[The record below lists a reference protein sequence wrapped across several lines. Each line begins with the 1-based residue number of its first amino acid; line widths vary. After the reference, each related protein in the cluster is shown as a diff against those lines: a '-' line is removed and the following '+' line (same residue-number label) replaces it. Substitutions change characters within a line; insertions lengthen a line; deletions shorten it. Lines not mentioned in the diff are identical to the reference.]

1 MDGNSSQTDN
11 SFWTAPSNEGLLITD
26 LSLCEPQSAIADGP
40 SQRDWYSIPYAT
52 QDGIRG
58 VMLGKGELARP
69 EDVKLKLPS
78 KGWHAI
84 YLGLYRGGAE
94 PDRPF
99 KDPFSLRVK
108 LSGDPLF
115 DSVRPGVSDQVVPNR
130 AVARY
135 ASAIEEFFWKAA
147 DLEAHDLII
156 SAATR
161 ATHTAAQFAF
171 VRLVPMT
178 DREVEE
184 YRQAAG
190 SAATKNLAVQIDGAS
205 GSLHHG
211 VQTTEDLIEGFEP
224 LRNTDVGKVFL
235 GTGGPGLTYRPTE
248 VGREYATAAT
258 EILTESSRRAVKS
271 LRGYRSKG
279 IDLVKERVDFLH
291 SLDIE
296 VFLGFRMGTTS
307 DHPPGHARSVP
318 MWKEHP
324 EWRCRD
330 RDGNSIIRLSMAY
343 PEVREFYVKL
353 FLELTSYGIEGVQ
366 LIYTRRPPFVLFED
380 PVIEDFRNE
389 YGVDPRELP
398 EDSEL
403 GGEFM
408 TEGGFFT
415 SDPRLEKH
423 WAGYV
428 TAFMR
433 ELRQALDERRR
444 PDGGRIQ
451 VAANVLYNGAY
462 NRAGGLDLET
472 WVAEGLVDILVP
484 PTQAYDYAEERH
496 IPVIDYEYFNKLT
509 AGSACVFYPDLFPRQ
524 MCAGE
529 YVRQAREAYEGGAS
543 GLTFWDSDVRVNMKS
558 QWNTVRRLGHR
569 DDLSRMEREHGGYLM
584 HELNLIEDWN
594 PSTRFM

>member
-1 MDGNSSQTDN
+1 MQ
-11 SFWTAPSNEGLLITD
+11 L
-26 LSLCEPQSAIADGP
+26 
-40 SQRDWYSIPYAT
+40 
-52 QDGIRG
+52 
-58 VMLGKGELARP
+58 
-69 EDVKLKLPS
+69 
-78 KGWHAI
+78 
-84 YLGLYRGGAE
+84 
-94 PDRPF
+94 
-99 KDPFSLRVK
+99 
-108 LSGDPLF
+108 
-115 DSVRPGVSDQVVPNR
+115 
-130 AVARY
+130 
-135 ASAIEEFFWKAA
+135 
-147 DLEAHDLII
+147 
-156 SAATR
+156 
-161 ATHTAAQFAF
+161 
-171 VRLVPMT
+171 
-178 DREVEE
+178 
-184 YRQAAG
+184 
-190 SAATKNLAVQIDGAS
+190 DGAS

-211 VQTTEDLIEGFEP
+211 VQTIEELIEGFEP

-235 GTGGPGLTYRPTE
+235 GTEGPGLTYYPTK
-248 VGREYATAAT
+248 VGGEYATAAT
-258 EILTESSRRAVKS
+258 ELLTESSRRAVES
-271 LRGYRSKG
+271 LRAYRSNG
-279 IDLVKERVDFLH
+279 IDLVKERVGFLH
-291 SLDIE
+291 SLGIE

-307 DHPPGHARSVP
+307 DHPPGHAKSAP

-353 FLELTSYGIEGVQ
+353 FLELASYGIEGIQ

-380 PVIEDFRNE
+380 PVIKDFRNE
-389 YGVDPRELP
+389 HGVDPRQLP

-403 GGEFM
+403 EGEFM

-428 TAFMR
+428 TKFMR

-451 VAANVLYNGAY
+451 VAANVLYDAAY
-462 NRAGGLDLET
+462 NRAGGLDLKT

-484 PTQAYDYAEERH
+484 PTQAYGLCRRAAYTGNRLRIFQQADGRLGVCVLSG
-496 IPVIDYEYFNKLT
+496 PVSTPDVRRRVRA
-509 AGSACVFYPDLFPRQ
+509 AGSRGLR
-524 MCAGE
+524 
-529 YVRQAREAYEGGAS
+529 RGAS
-543 GLTFWDSDVRVNMKS
+543 GLSFWDSDVRVNMKS

>member
-1 MDGNSSQTDN
+1 MNGNASQRKT
-11 SFWTAPSNEGLLITD
+11 SFWTAPSDQGLLISD
-26 LSLCEPQSAIADGP
+26 LSVCKPQSAVAEGP
-40 SQRDWYSIPYAT
+40 SQRHWYPIPYAT
-52 QDGIRG
+52 EAGIRG

-69 EDVKLKLPS
+69 EDVRLRLPAN
-78 KGWHAI
+78 GWHAI
-84 YLGLYRGGAE
+84 YLGLYRGAAE

-99 KDPFSLRVK
+99 KDPFLIRIK
-108 LSGDPLF
+108 LSGDRLF

-147 DLEAHDLII
+147 DLDAHDLII

-161 ATHTAAQFAF
+161 ATHTAAQLSF

-178 DREVEE
+178 GAEVEE
-184 YRQAAG
+184 YRRASGPANR
-190 SAATKNLAVQIDGAS
+190 NLAVQIDGAS

-211 VQTTEDLIEGFEP
+211 VRTIEELIEGFEP
-224 LRNTDVGKVFL
+224 LRNTDVGRVFL
-235 GTGGPGLTYRPTE
+235 GTGGPGLTYRPTK
-248 VGREYATAAT
+248 VGSEFATAAT
-258 EILTESSRRAVKS
+258 ELLTESSRRAVES
-271 LRGYRSKG
+271 LRAYRSNG

-291 SLDIE
+291 SLGIE

-307 DHPPGHARSVP
+307 DHPPAHVKSVP

-353 FLELTSYGIEGVQ
+353 FLELASYGIEGVQ

-380 PVIEDFRNE
+380 PVIEDFRRN
-389 YGVDPRELP
+389 YGIDPRELP

-403 GGEFM
+403 EGEFM

-415 SDPRLEKH
+415 NDPRLEKL

-433 ELRQALDERRR
+433 ELRRALDERQR

-451 VAANVLYNGAY
+451 VAANVLYNAAY
-462 NRAGGLDLET
+462 NHAGGLDLET

-496 IPVIDYEYFNKLT
+496 IPVIDYDYFNKLT
-509 AGSACVFYPDLFPRQ
+509 TGSTCVFYPDLFPRQ

-543 GLTFWDSDVRVNMKS
+543 GLAFWDSDVRVNMKS

-569 DDLSRMEREHGGYLM
+569 DNLSRMEREHGGYLM